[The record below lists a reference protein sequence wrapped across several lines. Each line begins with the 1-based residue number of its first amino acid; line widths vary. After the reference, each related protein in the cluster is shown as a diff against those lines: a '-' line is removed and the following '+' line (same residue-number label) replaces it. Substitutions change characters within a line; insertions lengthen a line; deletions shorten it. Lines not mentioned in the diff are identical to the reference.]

1 MPLKDIADLLAGR
14 CRYEQPQCHSASPF
28 NTTLETWIKKED
40 SVPDVLKWISANSD
54 DPVTEVAAQSL
65 KSRLRPV
72 QEYLPLAAKNHED
85 DVEYVHHLRVWT
97 RRADAA
103 IEMYRDLLPDWRAA
117 WIEKQLGRI
126 RKATNDARDNDVLAM
141 RLAEDKAPA
150 AAKLLKRVRAQRV
163 EDQQAVRAV
172 YKRMIRDDGRFDRRV
187 EKLLKRVRLRGK
199 RSKSQVPT
207 YRAWAVEHLRPIL
220 DDFFETA
227 ESDLNDTESLHQ
239 FRIVGKK
246 LRYAMELLSAAFGSE
261 LRSKAYPLLE
271 TLQDQLGEVNDHA
284 SALVRLGHW
293 IEETK
298 DSDRAKYLS
307 ELLKSEQGQ
316 LKESRRRFSAWWSA
330 DKRAELREVFE
341 QVLGNGST
349 SRITA

>member
-1 MPLKDIADLLAGR
+1 M
-14 CRYEQPQCHSASPF
+14 
-28 NTTLETWIKKED
+28 
-40 SVPDVLKWISANSD
+40 PDVLKWISANSD
-54 DPVTEVAAQSL
+54 DPVTEVAARSL
-65 KSRLRPV
+65 ESRLRPV
-72 QEYLPLAAKNHED
+72 QEYLPLAAKSYMD

-141 RLAEDKAPA
+141 RLADDKAPA
-150 AAKLLKRVRAQRV
+150 AAKLLKRVRTQRV
-163 EDQQAVRAV
+163 EDQQAVREV
-172 YKRMIRDDGRFDRRV
+172 YKRMTKDDGRFDRRV

-199 RSKSQVPT
+199 RSKSKEPT
-207 YRAWAVEHLRPIL
+207 YRAWAEKHLRPIL
-220 DDFFETA
+220 DEFHETA
-227 ESDLNDTESLHQ
+227 GGDLKNTKSLHQ
-239 FRIVGKK
+239 FRIIGKR
-246 LRYAMELLSAAFGSE
+246 LRYAMELLSAAFGSG

-284 SALVRLGHW
+284 SAIERLGRW

-330 DKRAELREVFE
+330 DRRVQLRKVFE
-341 QVLGNGST
+341 QVLGDSST
-349 SRITA
+349 SRKTA